1 MSEKEDV
8 IFDFDPEKIAKEVF
22 DSDDEKDKEK
32 EEINFDEFIDFNP
45 KNVMCVDYIDPI
57 SMECEDLGF
66 DLDIIKRDELYVN
79 LIYFDTNIS
88 NSENYK
94 YYIILK

>member
-1 MSEKEDV
+1 MYTFQMMKKTKKKKE
-8 IFDFDPEKIAKEVF
+8 IK
-22 DSDDEKDKEK
+22 
-32 EEINFDEFIDFNP
+32 FDEYIDFNP
-45 KNVMCVDYIDPI
+45 KDIICVDYIDPL
-57 SMECEDLGF
+57 SMECENLGF
-66 DLDIIKRDELYVN
+66 DLNIIKRDELYVN